1 VLSIESDGVS
11 AESEEFLGAE
21 VCLHFVVEGCS
32 RGWHG
37 VELGGGSWARQS
49 HVSFGPGIVVCDG
62 GVGHIVVSNGC
73 IDFGMVDSDW
83 SGITNSSSRSACRW
97 SIGC

>member
-37 VELGGGSWARQS
+37 VELGGGHWARLS
-49 HVSFGPGIVVCDG
+49 HVSFGPGIGVCDVR
-62 GVGHIVVSNGC
+62 VGHIVGTIC
-73 IDFGMVDSDW
+73 
-83 SGITNSSSRSACRW
+83 CRDC
-97 SIGC
+97 G